1 MTAAVNRRLYG
12 WRKNLDS
19 PRVVL
24 LTAGE
29 GHRAFCIGGDVT
41 TVLNDSNYDNLNYAH
56 LDYENAS
63 EYIMHA

>member
-1 MTAAVNRRLYG
+1 MTAAVNNRLYG

-29 GHRAFCIGGDVT
+29 GHRTFCIGGDVT
-41 TVLNDSNYDNLNYAH
+41 AVLKDSSYDNLDYSK
-56 LDYENAS
+56 LDYDNAS
-63 EYIMHA
+63 EYNMHL